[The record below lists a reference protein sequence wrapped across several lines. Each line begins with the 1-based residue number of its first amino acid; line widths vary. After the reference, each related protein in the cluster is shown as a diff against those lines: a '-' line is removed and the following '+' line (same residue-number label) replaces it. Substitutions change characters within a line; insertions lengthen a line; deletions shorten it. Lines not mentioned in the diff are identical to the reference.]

1 MFKIGIDVGGTFTD
15 LVVTRPGEAPRL
27 YKTPSTPQDPSEGV
41 MNGLLDVA
49 QDYGLEIT
57 QLLSGTSMIIHGTTV
72 ATNTLVERKGAKV
85 GLITTGGFRD
95 LLEMREGMKEDRY
108 NLRMKQMEALVPRY
122 LRIGVPE
129 RTRADG
135 SIKTELDEAAVAE
148 AVKGML
154 EEGVEGLAVCFLFSY
169 LNPEHERRVGEI
181 IEELAPG
188 LYTSLSHEIL
198 PQIKEFDRLS
208 TTVVN
213 SYVGPVFGRYL
224 TRLNERLAAFSDSN
238 DILIMQS
245 NGGVTPIDDAKNQA
259 VKAILSGP
267 AGGVAGAKSYGDLV
281 GEANLIGFDMGG
293 TSTDISLIEDGVP
306 HVTTEQFE
314 AGWKIAV
321 PMIDIHTLGAG
332 GGSIAR
338 VDQGGILR
346 VGPESAGA
354 EPGPACYGKGGD
366 KPTVADSNLVLGFLS
381 ETNFLG
387 GRESL
392 DRAKA
397 EEALDKEL
405 VGLGMSTVE
414 AAFGVHQVVSTN
426 MAEGIRLLAARR
438 GVDPRDF
445 SLLAFGG
452 SAGLHVSEMARQ
464 LHIERIYVPSTAPVQ
479 SAYGMLSTDLRYDFS
494 LSHPV
499 SLDSID
505 LGEVRRLSAEMG
517 ERGKN
522 RLREQGVSDEDISVS
537 VSADMRYLDQIFE
550 VNVPVPD
557 LSQDDSAIL
566 EQLSANLHRRYQEL
580 YSYQQSDQEVRL
592 VTLRA
597 SVFGALDPVDL
608 PKSEGK
614 GRLEDALKG
623 KRSLYLSGWADVPV
637 YDMDKLP
644 ASWEMEGPAIVES
657 DFTTILLQT
666 GDRAVADGYGGMR
679 MQVAIEE
686 DEVETDKGEG
696 GKPDPITVAVVESR
710 LNTIALEM
718 AEVMIRTSMSQILNS
733 SRDFSTAIIDADC
746 QLVAQGE
753 GIPVHISALPLA
765 AAAVKQ
771 YFGDRIYDGD
781 MFALNDPY
789 FGGSHIPD
797 ITVIQPIFYE
807 GKLRFFAVN
816 RAHHSDVGGATHG
829 GYNPSASEIYQE
841 GIRIPPLKLIE
852 RGVARDDV
860 LHMLSANVRHP
871 ENFLGDFQAQFG
883 SVRIAARRIIAML
896 ERYGAEGLSR
906 AVDEILHGTEVQVRE
921 MITNWPDGVYK
932 GESFIDD
939 DGFDA
944 KMVPIRATVTIAGDS
959 MTIDLSESSKQ
970 VTGFINSAYAN
981 TRSLSH
987 VSLMYMAPFDVARNE
1002 GSMRPITVIAPKGLI
1017 VNPYPP
1023 APVTMST
1030 NHCGEEIVE
1039 AVFRAMVNA
1048 VPDAV
1053 TAGFSRRLRYAI
1065 TGEDPK
1071 TGRRFIWHFFL
1082 GRGGGGASDG
1092 FDGWSN
1098 VGEINVAGGIRS
1110 PSVEVTEE
1118 RFPFFIPRYELLP
1131 DSAGDGRWR
1140 GGLGS
1145 VVELVYEGEP
1155 GARMNTAGDGIVNP
1169 PFGLLGGSPGWAHRY
1184 SIVSE
1189 DGGER
1194 VLRSK
1199 ETGVPVKPG
1208 DTILCYAAGGGGY
1221 GDPALRD
1228 EDIREQDLRNGY
1240 CT

>member
-1 MFKIGIDVGGTFTD
+1 M
-15 LVVTRPGEAPRL
+15 
-27 YKTPSTPQDPSEGV
+27 
-41 MNGLLDVA
+41 
-49 QDYGLEIT
+49 
-57 QLLSGTSMIIHGTTV
+57 
-72 ATNTLVERKGAKV
+72 
-85 GLITTGGFRD
+85 
-95 LLEMREGMKEDRY
+95 
-108 NLRMKQMEALVPRY
+108 
-122 LRIGVPE
+122 
-129 RTRADG
+129 
-135 SIKTELDEAAVAE
+135 
-148 AVKGML
+148 
-154 EEGVEGLAVCFLFSY
+154 
-169 LNPEHERRVGEI
+169 
-181 IEELAPG
+181 
-188 LYTSLSHEIL
+188 
-198 PQIKEFDRLS
+198 
-208 TTVVN
+208 
-213 SYVGPVFGRYL
+213 
-224 TRLNERLAAFSDSN
+224 
-238 DILIMQS
+238 
-245 NGGVTPIDDAKNQA
+245 
-259 VKAILSGP
+259 
-267 AGGVAGAKSYGDLV
+267 
-281 GEANLIGFDMGG
+281 
-293 TSTDISLIEDGVP
+293 
-306 HVTTEQFE
+306 
-314 AGWKIAV
+314 
-321 PMIDIHTLGAG
+321 
-332 GGSIAR
+332 
-338 VDQGGILR
+338 
-346 VGPESAGA
+346 
-354 EPGPACYGKGGD
+354 
-366 KPTVADSNLVLGFLS
+366 
-381 ETNFLG
+381 
-387 GRESL
+387 
-392 DRAKA
+392 
-397 EEALDKEL
+397 
-405 VGLGMSTVE
+405 
-414 AAFGVHQVVSTN
+414 
-426 MAEGIRLLAARR
+426 
-438 GVDPRDF
+438 
-445 SLLAFGG
+445 
-452 SAGLHVSEMARQ
+452 
-464 LHIERIYVPSTAPVQ
+464 
-479 SAYGMLSTDLRYDFS
+479 
-494 LSHPV
+494 
-499 SLDSID
+499 
-505 LGEVRRLSAEMG
+505 
-517 ERGKN
+517 
-522 RLREQGVSDEDISVS
+522 
-537 VSADMRYLDQIFE
+537 
-550 VNVPVPD
+550 
-557 LSQDDSAIL
+557 
-566 EQLSANLHRRYQEL
+566 
-580 YSYQQSDQEVRL
+580 
-592 VTLRA
+592 
-597 SVFGALDPVDL
+597 
-608 PKSEGK
+608 
-614 GRLEDALKG
+614 
-623 KRSLYLSGWADVPV
+623 
-637 YDMDKLP
+637 
-644 ASWEMEGPAIVES
+644 
-657 DFTTILLQT
+657 
-666 GDRAVADGYGGMR
+666 ADGYGGMR

-696 GKPDPITVAVVESR
+696 VKPDPITVAVVESR

-921 MITNWPDGVYK
+921 MISNWPDGVYK

-944 KMVPIRATVTIAGDS
+944 KMVPIRATVTIAGDR

-981 TRSLSH
+981 TRSLAH

>member
-1 MFKIGIDVGGTFTD
+1 M
-15 LVVTRPGEAPRL
+15 
-27 YKTPSTPQDPSEGV
+27 
-41 MNGLLDVA
+41 
-49 QDYGLEIT
+49 
-57 QLLSGTSMIIHGTTV
+57 
-72 ATNTLVERKGAKV
+72 
-85 GLITTGGFRD
+85 
-95 LLEMREGMKEDRY
+95 
-108 NLRMKQMEALVPRY
+108 
-122 LRIGVPE
+122 
-129 RTRADG
+129 
-135 SIKTELDEAAVAE
+135 
-148 AVKGML
+148 
-154 EEGVEGLAVCFLFSY
+154 
-169 LNPEHERRVGEI
+169 
-181 IEELAPG
+181 
-188 LYTSLSHEIL
+188 
-198 PQIKEFDRLS
+198 
-208 TTVVN
+208 
-213 SYVGPVFGRYL
+213 
-224 TRLNERLAAFSDSN
+224 
-238 DILIMQS
+238 
-245 NGGVTPIDDAKNQA
+245 
-259 VKAILSGP
+259 
-267 AGGVAGAKSYGDLV
+267 
-281 GEANLIGFDMGG
+281 
-293 TSTDISLIEDGVP
+293 
-306 HVTTEQFE
+306 
-314 AGWKIAV
+314 
-321 PMIDIHTLGAG
+321 
-332 GGSIAR
+332 
-338 VDQGGILR
+338 
-346 VGPESAGA
+346 
-354 EPGPACYGKGGD
+354 
-366 KPTVADSNLVLGFLS
+366 
-381 ETNFLG
+381 
-387 GRESL
+387 
-392 DRAKA
+392 
-397 EEALDKEL
+397 
-405 VGLGMSTVE
+405 
-414 AAFGVHQVVSTN
+414 
-426 MAEGIRLLAARR
+426 
-438 GVDPRDF
+438 
-445 SLLAFGG
+445 
-452 SAGLHVSEMARQ
+452 
-464 LHIERIYVPSTAPVQ
+464 
-479 SAYGMLSTDLRYDFS
+479 
-494 LSHPV
+494 
-499 SLDSID
+499 
-505 LGEVRRLSAEMG
+505 
-517 ERGKN
+517 
-522 RLREQGVSDEDISVS
+522 RLREQGVADEDISTS

-566 EQLSANLHRRYQEL
+566 EQWSANLHRRYQEL

-608 PKSEGK
+608 PKPEGK

-623 KRSLYLSGWADVPV
+623 KRSVYLGEWAEVPV

-657 DFTTILLQT
+657 DFTTILIQA
-666 GDRAVADGYGGMR
+666 GDMALADGYGGMR

-686 DEVETDKGEG
+686 DEVETDKG

-765 AAAVKQ
+765 GAAVKQ
-771 YFGDRIYDGD
+771 YFGERIYDGD

-852 RGVARDDV
+852 KGVARDDV
-860 LHMLSANVRHP
+860 LQMLSANVRHP

-921 MITNWPDGVYK
+921 MISNWPDGVYK

-1017 VNPYPP
+1017 VNPNPP

-1082 GRGGGGASDG
+1082 GRGGGGGVRWVRRVVECRGDQRG
-1092 FDGWSN
+1092 RGHK
-1098 VGEINVAGGIRS
+1098 EPQRGGHRGTV
-1110 PSVEVTEE
+1110 PLLHTPLRTAA
-1118 RFPFFIPRYELLP
+1118 RFR
-1131 DSAGDGRWR
+1131 GRWAVEGRSRER
-1140 GGLGS
+1140 GGACL
-1145 VVELVYEGEP
+1145 
-1155 GARMNTAGDGIVNP
+1155 
-1169 PFGLLGGSPGWAHRY
+1169 
-1184 SIVSE
+1184 
-1189 DGGER
+1189 
-1194 VLRSK
+1194 
-1199 ETGVPVKPG
+1199 
-1208 DTILCYAAGGGGY
+1208 
-1221 GDPALRD
+1221 
-1228 EDIREQDLRNGY
+1228 
-1240 CT
+1240 

>member
-49 QDYGLEIT
+49 QDYGLGIT
-57 QLLSGTSMIIHGTTV
+57 ELLSGTSMIIHGTTV

-181 IEELAPG
+181 IESLAPG

-224 TRLNERLAAFSDSN
+224 TRLKERLAAFSDSN

-281 GEANLIGFDMGG
+281 GEANLIGFRHGRNEHRHIPDRRRRSPRDDGAVRGG
-293 TSTDISLIEDGVP
+293 VEDS
-306 HVTTEQFE
+306 
-314 AGWKIAV
+314 
-321 PMIDIHTLGAG
+321 GADDRHSHPRG
-332 GGSIAR
+332 GGRQHSAGRSRGDSEGRAGERGRRARARLLRQGRRQANGSGLQPCAR
-338 VDQGGILR
+338 V
-346 VGPESAGA
+346 PF
-354 EPGPACYGKGGD
+354 GD
-366 KPTVADSNLVLGFLS
+366 EFP
-381 ETNFLG
+381 G

-517 ERGKN
+517 ERGKT
-522 RLREQGVSDEDISVS
+522 RLQEQGVVDEDIRVS

-557 LSQDDSAIL
+557 LAQDDSAIL
-566 EQLSANLHRRYQEL
+566 EQWSANLHRRYQEL

-608 PKSEGK
+608 PKPEGK

-623 KRSLYLSGWADVPV
+623 KRSVYLGEWAEVPV

-657 DFTTILLQT
+657 DFTTILIQA
-666 GDRAVADGYGGMR
+666 GDMALADGYGGMR

-686 DEVETDKGEG
+686 DEVETDKG

-765 AAAVKQ
+765 GAAVKQ

-852 RGVARDDV
+852 KGVARDDV
-860 LHMLSANVRHP
+860 LQMLSANVRHP

-921 MITNWPDGVYK
+921 MISNWPDGVYK

-1017 VNPYPP
+1017 VNPNPP

-1131 DSAGDGRWR
+1131 DSGGDGRWR

-1155 GARMNTAGDGIVNP
+1155 GARMNTAGDGIVNA

-1189 DGGER
+1189 DGER
-1194 VLRSK
+1194 VLHSK